1 MTPMIDKYVNAEE
14 LKRLISTLVVILG
27 CLIIAGLFAGI
38 VVPGLRN
45 ANRPATPAPVAPVVG
60 ESGWLNPEEFP
71 PQKGSVIPP
80 VDPQTLMVP
89 STELAARG
97 KTLFAKSC
105 TQCHGTI
112 GRGDGPAA
120 GTMNPKPRNLAG
132 SEEWKNGPDM
142 PGIFKTINEGIKG
155 TSMSSFDY
163 LARKDRMALVHYVQ
177 SLATFPRKTGSP
189 QAMEAL
195 TRQLAAAG
203 EIVPNKIP
211 VSAAMA
217 RLRAEYKAPPPLM
230 VRQEDQNPGAGIL
243 RRVLK
248 DPVRAAQFLT
258 QSQSWK
264 AGSQELAA
272 SVLLNTPENGFSI
285 SSATL
290 NESEWQELYTELL
303 KRAKSQ

>member
-1 MTPMIDKYVNAEE
+1 MTPIIDKYVNAEE
-14 LKRLISTLVVILG
+14 LKRLLSVLVVILG
-27 CLIIAGLFAGI
+27 CLIIAGLFASI

-80 VDPQTLMVP
+80 VDPKALIEP
-89 STELAARG
+89 SVELVARG
-97 KTLFAKSC
+97 KTLFANNC
-105 TQCHGTI
+105 AQCHGTL

-132 SEEWKNGPDM
+132 SEGWQNGPDM
-142 PGIFKTINEGIKG
+142 PGIYKTLNEGIKG

-163 LARKDRMALVHYVQ
+163 IAKKDRMALVHYVQ

-189 QAMEAL
+189 QAMAAL
-195 TRQLAAAG
+195 TGQLAAAG

-217 RLRAEYKAPPPLM
+217 TLSSEYKAPPPLT
-230 VRQEDQNPGAGIL
+230 VRREDQSPGAVIL
-243 RRVLK
+243 RRILK
-248 DPVRAAQFLT
+248 DPDRAAQFFA

-264 AGSQELAA
+264 AGSQGLAS

-285 SSATL
+285 SAATL
-290 NESEWQELYTELL
+290 NASEWQELYTELL
-303 KRAKSQ
+303 KRTKSQ